1 MSLIFGNKFR
11 CDFMYEK
18 EVSLK
23 KLFDLKTDV
32 YCFINDKWFNAKQ
45 EDEILKELNSK
56 RWDLD
61 MWEPIVSISDKVLF
75 SGGRLYFKLTD
86 DKGLFVRE
94 KAFQCFS
101 QVGRY
106 SPEEGEV
113 LLDEE
118 IDEDIYR
125 NVQEFI
131 PKFNSISEVNEELKG
146 KKIDLRKT
154 IEKATSKDIGIN
166 DDLMLQVEDYGYEFD
181 CGSSIDGYY
190 DKLDELK
197 DEGKW
202 IYVSAVYATDECIP
216 EECDVYEYEICDE
229 FNTIG
234 IDSCFGHCELRV
246 SFDSFAGQINGD
258 FGIMIQ
264 GDEISFQINDC
275 GMFASIDPIDD
286 LSEPLNAFVIELM
299 MNIIEFKE

>member
-1 MSLIFGNKFR
+1 
-11 CDFMYEK
+11 MYEK

-23 KLFDLKTDV
+23 KLFDLKPDV

-61 MWEPIVSISDKVLF
+61 LWEPIVSISNKVLF

-86 DKGLFVRE
+86 DKGVFVRE

-106 SPEEGEV
+106 SPEEGEA

-131 PKFNSISEVNEELKG
+131 PKYNNISEVNEELKG

-154 IEKATSKDIGIN
+154 IEKATSKDIGVGYMIII
-166 DDLMLQVEDYGYEFD
+166 EDYGFDFDFGPSVDEYYE
-181 CGSSIDGYY
+181 
-190 DKLDELK
+190 KLEELK

-202 IYVSAVYATDECIP
+202 IYITVVYATDECGP
-216 EECDVYEYEICDE
+216 VDCDVYEYEIGDD
-229 FNTIG
+229 FNTVG
-234 IDSCFGHCELRV
+234 VASCLGYYELRI
-246 SFDSFAGQINGD
+246 SHDSFAGQINGD
-258 FGIMIQ
+258 FGIMVQ
-264 GDEISFQINDC
+264 EDEISLRFNDC
-275 GMFASIDPIDD
+275 GMFGTMDPIED
-286 LSEPLNAFVIELM
+286 LSEPLNAMVVELM
-299 MNIIEFKE
+299 MKIIEFKE